1 MKYRAIGN
9 ITRISRCFSTYR
21 KLKCPQ
27 IELKPHLQLL
37 VSNIC
42 RMPGKTQDEYSA
54 MLCLDK
60 TTVAHM
66 MQKLE
71 KQGLISR
78 QVSEKDARCRCVY
91 PTEKALE
98 IYPVIHGAYESFRD
112 AVMEGLVEAELAEL
126 VRLTEIVYRNAVK
139 LTEGMEVAEE

>member
-78 QVSEKDARCRCVY
+78 QVSEKDARCRCV
-91 PTEKALE
+91 
-98 IYPVIHGAYESFRD
+98 
-112 AVMEGLVEAELAEL
+112 
-126 VRLTEIVYRNAVK
+126 
-139 LTEGMEVAEE
+139 